1 MTSTV
6 AVALIAQWVLLLG
19 LAVVV
24 LALVRQVGVLHQ
36 RIGPAGALMISKGV
50 KIGEQSPTLKLQTL
64 DGAEITVGALDPA
77 GRSTLVMFVAPDCP
91 VCASLLPALKSIGKQ
106 EASWL
111 RLVFASD
118 GDPVRQATFR
128 REKGLEDFPYVLSAP
143 LGMSFQIGKLPY
155 GVLLDA
161 NGVLVSLGLCNSRE
175 HVESLFEAKR
185 LGVASLQD
193 YLHREGRLPIA
204 EQPATRATPQ
214 FNEA

>member
-1 MTSTV
+1 MES
-6 AVALIAQWVLLLG
+6 AVVIALIAQWVLLLG
-19 LAVVV
+19 LGVVV
-24 LALVRQVGVLHQ
+24 LALIRQIGVLHQ

-50 KIGEQSPTLKLQTL
+50 KIGERSQQFKLQTL
-64 DGAEITVGALDPA
+64 DGVEVTLGAIDPA

-91 VCASLLPALKSIGKQ
+91 VCASLLPALKFIGKQ

-118 GDPVRQATFR
+118 GDPAQQAVFR
-128 REKGLEDFPYVLSAP
+128 REKNLEDFPYVLSP
-143 LGMSFQIGKLPY
+143 QLGMSFQIGKLPY

-161 NGVLVSLGLCNSRE
+161 NGIMISQGLCNSRE

-193 YLHREGRLPIA
+193 YLQREGRLPL
-204 EQPATRATPQ
+204 EQKTATRDAPE